1 MSLERQAAEVHITLR
16 DPSTAYAIFN
26 DEALPN
32 WHPVSQP
39 GECKVG
45 EETLQSHYFKP
56 LSLLFSSPPHPT
68 LPVPLNVSFN
78 RHC

>member
-1 MSLERQAAEVHITLR
+1 MSLERQAAEVRITLR

-39 GECKVG
+39 GE
-45 EETLQSHYFKP
+45 EALQSHYFKP
-56 LSLLFSSPPHPT
+56 LSLLFLLLLT
-68 LPVPLNVSFN
+68 PLFLFL
-78 RHC
+78 